1 MEVAETPVEKGA
13 WLTSSWSK
21 KNWYRK
27 SSFLPSKVSKLL
39 ADVISASVNSLE
51 QEFDD
56 DAEEELDLR
65 RDNWDEREVITCEV
79 WSQVYLLKLKLLAG
93 QERQKSP
100 DSLEG
105 EDPFLSMAREKHKL
119 KIKVL
124 KLKEWKLMHQCNS
137 MGIGLP
143 PAYDTDEEN
152 S

>member
-1 MEVAETPVEKGA
+1 M
-13 WLTSSWSK
+13 
-21 KNWYRK
+21 
-27 SSFLPSKVSKLL
+27 
-39 ADVISASVNSLE
+39 
-51 QEFDD
+51 
-56 DAEEELDLR
+56 
-65 RDNWDEREVITCEV
+65 
-79 WSQVYLLKLKLLAG
+79 LKLKLLAG